1 MEPAAEIPERALPR
15 ENFPDRAVKAPDN
28 GQENTSEAQL
38 VARAQQGDEKAFAT
52 LFEFYN
58 RRVYSL
64 CLRMTRSAVEAEDL
78 TQDALLF
85 FRKLPT
91 FRGESTLA
99 TWLHRIVVN
108 VVLMHLR
115 KKRLQQVPLDE
126 AEPGEHTPKRQYGT
140 PDRRLGDCPVRVT
153 LERAISGL
161 PSGYR
166 SIFVLHDVHGYEH
179 AEIAAM
185 IGCSPG
191 NSKSQLH
198 KARLKLRLL
207 LRSAEAKTIA
217 AASKP
222 KSCSPVLV
230 PAARAA
236 LSAR

>member
-1 MEPAAEIPERALPR
+1 MEPAAEIPLRALPAA
-15 ENFPDRAVKAPDN
+15 DG
-28 GQENTSEAQL
+28 GQENTSEAEL
-38 VARAQQGDEKAFAT
+38 VARAQQGDERAFAT

-64 CLRMTRSAVEAEDL
+64 CLRMTRSVVEAEDL
-78 TQDALLF
+78 TQDALMLF

-126 AEPGEHTPKRQYGT
+126 AEPGEDAPRRQYGT
-140 PDRRLGDCPVRVT
+140 PDRRLEDCPVRVT
-153 LERAISGL
+153 LERAISSL

-166 SIFVLHDVHGYEH
+166 SIFVLHDIHGLEH
-179 AEIAAM
+179 AEIAEM

-198 KARLKLRLL
+198 KARLKLRHL
-207 LRSAEAKTIA
+207 LRSAEAKA
-217 AASKP
+217 VAGAMKH
-222 KSCSPVLV
+222 KSCSPVLF
-230 PAARAA
+230 PAADAA
-236 LSAR
+236 SATR

>member
-1 MEPAAEIPERALPR
+1 MEPAAEIPPRALP
-15 ENFPDRAVKAPDN
+15 APDG
-28 GQENTSEAQL
+28 GQENTSEAEL
-38 VARAQQGDEKAFAT
+38 VARAQQGDERAFAT

-78 TQDALLF
+78 TQDALMLF
-85 FRKLPT
+85 FRKMPT

-126 AEPGEHTPKRQYGT
+126 AEPGEDAPRRQYGT
-140 PDRRLGDCPVRVT
+140 PDRRLEDCPVRVT
-153 LERAISGL
+153 LERAISSL

-166 SIFVLHDVHGYEH
+166 SIFVLHDIHGFEH
-179 AEIAAM
+179 AEIAEM

-198 KARLKLRLL
+198 KARLKLRHL
-207 LRSAEAKTIA
+207 LRSAEAKA
-217 AASKP
+217 VGSARNH
-222 KSCSPVLV
+222 KSCSPVLF
-230 PAARAA
+230 PAADAA
-236 LSAR
+236 SATR

>member
-1 MEPAAEIPERALPR
+1 MEPAAEIPPRALP
-15 ENFPDRAVKAPDN
+15 APDG
-28 GQENTSEAQL
+28 GQENTSEAEL

-78 TQDALLF
+78 TQDALMLF

-126 AEPGEHTPKRQYGT
+126 DEPGEGAPKRQYGT
-140 PDRRLGDCPVRVT
+140 PDRRLVDCAVRVT
-153 LERAISGL
+153 LERAISSL

-166 SIFVLHDVHGYEH
+166 SVFILHDIQGYEH
-179 AEIAAM
+179 AEIAEL

-198 KARLKLRLL
+198 KARLKLRHL
-207 LRSAEAKTIA
+207 LRSTQAKIDVA
-217 AASKP
+217 ARRR
-222 KSCSPVLV
+222 KSYSPVSFQQADIASSI
-230 PAARAA
+230 P
-236 LSAR
+236 

>member
-1 MEPAAEIPERALPR
+1 MERASKIPARPLP
-15 ENFPDRAVKAPDN
+15 APY
-28 GQENTSEAQL
+28 GTQESTAEAQL
-38 VARAQQGDEKAFAT
+38 MGRAQQGDEEAFKS
-52 LFEFYN
+52 LFELYN

-64 CLRMTRSAVEAEDL
+64 CLRMTRSTMEAEDL
-78 TQDALLF
+78 AQEALLLF

-126 AEPGEHTPKRQYGT
+126 AGPGEDVPKRQYGA
-140 PDRRLGDCPVRVT
+140 PDRRLGDCAVRLT
-153 LERAISGL
+153 LERAISSL

-166 SIFVLHDVHGYEH
+166 AVFVLHDIHGYEH
-179 AEIAAM
+179 GEIAEM

-198 KARLKLRLL
+198 KARLKLRHL
-207 LRSAEAKTIA
+207 LRSSEAKRDA
-217 AASKP
+217 ATRRP
-222 KSCSPVLV
+222 KSGLAVLV
-230 PAARAA
+230 RAA
-236 LSAR
+236 GVASSTR

>member
-1 MEPAAEIPERALPR
+1 MEPAAEIPERALP
-15 ENFPDRAVKAPDN
+15 APDG

-115 KKRLQQVPLDE
+115 KKRLQLVPLDE